1 MRLISAC
8 DLRAALTWEKS
19 IAALRSGHQAS
30 TPLTQD
36 MLLQDGAFSLFGR
49 GVIMPGHGAGMKVA
63 SIFPP
68 WAGLNPPEPSE
79 DALFLLI
86 GERSKRIELVLDG
99 PELTRW
105 KTGADSALGSQL
117 LSREDS
123 RTLLVIGAGPIAAAL
138 CQAHLFVRPGVSEVL
153 MWNRTPGRLTTLQEQ
168 VTRHGRKAT
177 IVDDLSEAVT
187 RSDIITSATG
197 STTPLV
203 LGDWVSPGC
212 HVDLVGSFAPDMREA
227 DDALMARA
235 QVYVD
240 YRESAL
246 NGPGDILIPLQSGML
261 TPETIRGD
269 LFDMV
274 QKAPE
279 RAQEDVTVFKNA
291 GGAHLDLL
299 VASALC

>member
-1 MRLISAC
+1 MR
-8 DLRAALTWEKS
+8 
-19 IAALRSGHQAS
+19 
-30 TPLTQD
+30 
-36 MLLQDGAFSLFGR
+36 
-49 GVIMPGHGAGMKVA
+49 
-63 SIFPP
+63 
-68 WAGLNPPEPSE
+68 
-79 DALFLLI
+79 I
-86 GERSKRIELVLDG
+86 GI
-99 PELTRW
+99 
-105 KTGADSALGSQL
+105 
-117 LSREDS
+117 
-123 RTLLVIGAGPIAAAL
+123 
-138 CQAHLFVRPGVSEVL
+138 
-153 MWNRTPGRLTTLQEQ
+153 TTLQEQ